1 MLTEFLEYVKS
12 FALAQALMTA
22 IELDIFRY
30 LEQAPLSRPDLKQ
43 RLAIA
48 DTPIADA
55 FLDVLVASQ
64 ILGEENGSLKLLPL
78 GRSVL
83 PVYESIQSWGK
94 EMQLFYRS
102 LNDLTG
108 LLRSGRYEDSVLSTY
123 WAYKKSLE
131 RKKMQMSGVDE
142 YSSVMDASQVQLSRA
157 IVENYDFS
165 VHKHIIDLG
174 GGYGRLAIAL
184 AERYPHL
191 EITIADLPAVCD
203 GARKRV
209 DASGLGA
216 RIKFLPVDFLCD
228 DLPTGVADSI
238 LFVRVLHDW
247 NDDEVTYLIE
257 KTRSC
262 LQRPGVAL
270 VVEPMMDENVNPNPS
285 SVATSLMLALFG
297 GKRRSFQEYMRI
309 LCSAGYTGT
318 SCYDCGLSIY
328 KIVVGHI

>member
-1 MLTEFLEYVKS
+1 MLTEFLDHVKS
-12 FALAQALMTA
+12 FALARALMTA
-22 IELDIFRY
+22 IELDIFRH

-55 FLDVLVASQ
+55 FLDVLVAFQ

-94 EMQLFYRS
+94 EMQLFYNS
-102 LNDLTG
+102 LSDLTE

-131 RKKMQMSGVDE
+131 RKKMEMSGVDE

-165 VHKHIIDLG
+165 IHEHIIDLG

-191 EITIADLPAVCD
+191 EITIVDLPAVCD

-209 DASGLGA
+209 DAAGLGA
-216 RIKFLPVDFLCD
+216 RIKFLPVDFFFD
-228 DLPTGVADSI
+228 ELPTGVADII

-247 NDDEVTYLIE
+247 SDNEVGHLIA

-262 LQRPGVAL
+262 LRRSGLAL
-270 VVEPMMDENVNPNPS
+270 VVEPMMDENSNPS
-285 SVATSLMLALFG
+285 PNSVATSLMLTLFG
-297 GKRRSFQEYMRI
+297 GKRRSAQEYIRI
-309 LCSAGYTGT
+309 LRSAGYTRT
-318 SCYDCGLSIY
+318 SWYDCGLSIY